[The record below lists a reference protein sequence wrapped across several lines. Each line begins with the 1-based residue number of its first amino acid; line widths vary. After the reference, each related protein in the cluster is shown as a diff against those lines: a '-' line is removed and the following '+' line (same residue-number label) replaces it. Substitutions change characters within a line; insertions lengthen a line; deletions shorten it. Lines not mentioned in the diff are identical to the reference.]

1 MVVYSVIEA
10 KFKNKYDVESISC
23 LGTFITKRKAIKQVE
38 ESKKRF
44 ISDNSCP
51 KLLYDIILLEE
62 KDKVIIDIRNKK
74 TFKSDQIIILSIEES
89 QLSL

>member
-1 MVVYSVIEA
+1 MLGENHSL
-10 KFKNKYDVESISC
+10 NC
-23 LGTFITKRKAIKQVE
+23 LGSFIRKRNAIKQVE

-44 ISDNSCP
+44 LSDNSYP
-51 KLLYDIILLEE
+51 KLLYDIILSEE
-62 KDKVIIDIRNKK
+62 KDKVIIDIRNKE